1 MINFMKY
8 NELLRLLN
16 ENGWTI
22 IRQSGGHIIM
32 ANPGKKGKIIIP
44 FHTGKEVKKGLLKSI
59 LKQTGI
65 KTDKR

>member
-1 MINFMKY
+1 MKY

-22 IRQSGGHIIM
+22 LRQSGGHIIM
-32 ANPGKKGKIIIP
+32 IHQEKKGKIIIP
-44 FHTGKEVKKGLLKSI
+44 FHTAKEVKKGLLISI

>member
-1 MINFMKY
+1 MKY

-32 ANPGKKGKIIIP
+32 AHQEKKGKIILP
-44 FHTGKEVKKGLLKSI
+44 FHAGKEVKKGLLKNI

-65 KTDKR
+65 KTNKR

>member
-1 MINFMKY
+1 MKY

-22 IRQSGGHIIM
+22 LRQSGGHIIM
-32 ANPGKKGKIIIP
+32 IHLDKKGKIIIP
-44 FHTGKEVKKGLLKSI
+44 FHKAKEVKKGLLISI